1 MPMTVFVQNEAGSNR
16 KHYHNEKT
24 LELQRAVEV
33 SERYPFPYGFVVGT
47 TAEDGCNVDCYII
60 TETPLATGQ
69 LVECEPLGLMEQIED
84 GQEDHN
90 VLARLVGEIAMV
102 DAGVRERLTAF
113 VQRVFAHAGE
123 KRISVGRFLGP
134 DAAEAHVIAHLDR
147 DEHKPKLM
155 PEAVVT
161 ITAEPRRVIES
172 RFQEKLA
179 VQDEHPKGHPT
190 GC

>member
-60 TETPLATGQ
+60 TETPLTTGQ

-90 VLARLVGEIAMV
+90 VLARLAGETATMTA
-102 DAGVRERLTAF
+102 DVREKLTSF
-113 VQRVFAHAGE
+113 VQRVLAHVGG
-123 KRISVGRFLGP
+123 KRISVGQFLGP
-134 DAAEAHVIAHLDR
+134 EAAEAHVGAHLDR
-147 DEHKPKLM
+147 
-155 PEAVVT
+155 
-161 ITAEPRRVIES
+161 
-172 RFQEKLA
+172 
-179 VQDEHPKGHPT
+179 G
-190 GC
+190 